1 MTRTF
6 ALACSAAGAALALPS
21 PAAADVVEQGDDFFV
36 TRETRIVEANPRDAW
51 MALISPGKWWTD
63 DHTWSGDA
71 ANMTL
76 TPQAGGCFC
85 ERIPEVETR
94 DKVGLA
100 GSVQHMVVVYAAPD
114 EALRLRGAL
123 GPLQSEAVTGVLT
136 IAFDTVEQGT
146 SITFEYVVDGYMRY
160 EVRTISKAVDGVMTQ
175 QLEGLAKL
183 LGPVDAPGEAPAE
196 DAAADEVEPPV
207 EGEPAEDTPTV
218 DEAFGNIAGD

>member
-1 MTRTF
+1 MTRPF
-6 ALACSAAGAALALPS
+6 AFACAAAALALPS
-21 PAAADVVEQGDDFFV
+21 LAAADVVEQGEDSFV
-36 TRETRIVEANPRDAW
+36 TRETRIVEASPREAW

-71 ANMTL
+71 VNMSL

-100 GSVQHMVVVYAAPD
+100 GSVQHMIVVYAAPD
-114 EALRLRGAL
+114 EALRMRGAL

-136 IAFDTVEQGT
+136 IAFEAVDQGT

-160 EVRTISKAVDGVMTQ
+160 EVPTISKAVDGVMTQ
-175 QLEGLAKL
+175 QLEGLAEL
-183 LGPVDAPGEAPAE
+183 LGAVDAPAEAPAD
-196 DAAADEVEPPV
+196 DAATDAADAPV
-207 EGEPAEDTPTV
+207 EDTPAEQDGPTV
-218 DEAFGNIAGD
+218 DEAFGDLTDD